1 MTPNETTQLRTM
13 AEIFR
18 RLREENVKLR
28 ESLGMETEERKAF
41 DDENVELF
49 DVVHKNHDRRGT
61 IWQAGI
67 NPWMPGG
74 SRCRR
79 TGSRSISGDAF
90 SASSHMR
97 G

>member
-28 ESLGMETEERKAF
+28 ESLAMETEERKAF

-49 DVVHKNHDRRGT
+49 DVVHKNHDRR
-61 IWQAGI
+61 
-67 NPWMPGG
+67 
-74 SRCRR
+74 
-79 TGSRSISGDAF
+79 
-90 SASSHMR
+90 
-97 G
+97 

>member
-1 MTPNETTQLRTM
+1 MMPNEVAQLRTM

-49 DVVHKNHDRRGT
+49 EVVHRNHEVRG
-61 IWQAGI
+61 
-67 NPWMPGG
+67 
-74 SRCRR
+74 
-79 TGSRSISGDAF
+79 
-90 SASSHMR
+90 
-97 G
+97 